1 MNADR
6 PEDARKSAGFSI
18 PRLEPNSSAEVVS
31 SDTPDACC
39 KDGAARTDYSVY
51 RHLHAEPPPLE
62 DCLDSFW
69 SASVPL
75 EDLPEIRLRISEPFE
90 ILKRLGPS
98 PFEGGGFPL
107 IGFFATAYERVSRFA
122 RQRAGD

>member
-18 PRLEPNSSAEVVS
+18 PRLEPDSSAKAVS
-31 SDTPDACC
+31 SAIPDAHSE
-39 KDGAARTDYSVY
+39 DGAARTDYSVY
-51 RHLHAEPPPLE
+51 RHLHTEPPPLE

-69 SASVPL
+69 SATVPL
-75 EDLPEIRLRISEPFE
+75 KDLPEIRPRTSEPFE

-122 RQRAGD
+122 CQRTGE